1 MACNMELDNKIVF
14 LLALTQPL
22 LFSGSAT
29 PSTGT
34 MISKK
39 KVLVK
44 IQEIADYKLVDGK
57 KGRFWVVKPEIL
69 EQVNRYKLSTLH
81 ISYLHRLK
89 DQGKDFKRFAK
100 HTMKFTNLFFI
111 FAFLPYPNNL

>member
-1 MACNMELDNKIVF
+1 
-14 LLALTQPL
+14 
-22 LFSGSAT
+22 
-29 PSTGT
+29 

-69 EQVNRYKLSTLH
+69 EQVYR
-81 ISYLHRLK
+81 
-89 DQGKDFKRFAK
+89 
-100 HTMKFTNLFFI
+100 
-111 FAFLPYPNNL
+111 